1 MRDAGTH
8 ASGVATVVPPAATA
22 VFGVPTAVSTTDA
35 DRLVEQHLGL
45 ARALARRFRGRG
57 EPLEDLEQVALLA
70 LVKVARRFEPERH
83 VSFSTYATVSIVGE
97 LKRHF
102 RDRGWWVRVPRPVHD
117 VYLTLNEA
125 NATLQ
130 QQLGR
135 SVTTAELSE
144 YLHLPE
150 EDVLEAMEAG
160 SHYRPASLDR
170 PPSERGRPL
179 LDELMAFDDPYDGVL
194 DRHRLRQALPTLG
207 DKERLVLKRY
217 FFDGATQQ
225 QIGEELG
232 VSQMQVSRLLAR
244 SLGRLRS
251 RLSA

>member
-1 MRDAGTH
+1 MGNDGSH
-8 ASGVATVVPPAATA
+8 ASSVAVAD
-22 VFGVPTAVSTTDA
+22 STIDA
-35 DRLVEQHLGL
+35 DQLVDQHIGL
-45 ARALARRFRGRG
+45 ARALARRFRSRG
-57 EPLEDLEQVALLA
+57 EPTEDLEQVALLA
-70 LVKVARRFEPERH
+70 LVKVARRFDAERH
-83 VSFSTYATVSIVGE
+83 VSFSTYATVCIVGE

-130 QQLGR
+130 QELGR
-135 SVTTAELSE
+135 SVTIAELSE
-144 YLHLPE
+144 HLHLSE
-150 EDVLEAMEAG
+150 EAVLEAMAAG
-160 SHYRPASLDR
+160 SHYRPSSLDR
-170 PPSERGRPL
+170 PASEGGRPL
-179 LDELMAFDDPYDGVL
+179 GDDLESPDDPYDGVL
-194 DRHRLRQALPTLG
+194 DRHRLCQALPTLSTR
-207 DKERLVLKRY
+207 ERSVLKRY

-225 QIGEELG
+225 QIGRELG

>member
-1 MRDAGTH
+1 MSDDCTH
-8 ASGVATVVPPAATA
+8 ASGLATA
-22 VFGVPTAVSTTDA
+22 VRRGDPAAATTDA
-35 DRLVEQHLGL
+35 EQLVEQHLGL

-57 EPLEDLEQVALLA
+57 EPQDDLDQVALLA
-70 LVKVARRFEPERH
+70 LVKVARRFDPERQ

-135 SVTTAELSE
+135 SVTIAELSAH
-144 YLHLPE
+144 LHLPE
-150 EDVLEAMEAG
+150 EDVLEALEAG

-170 PPSERGRPL
+170 PSSDRSRPL
-179 LDELMAFDDPYDGVL
+179 LDELASSDDPYEGVL
-194 DRHRLRQALPTLG
+194 DRHRLRQALPALG
-207 DKERLVLKRY
+207 DQERAVLKRY

-251 RLSA
+251 QLTA